1 MCTWLLSSHAR
12 IWFYRHNVLWTQKG
26 NNIVLFLQFE
36 SVLLRLAYIKMI
48 KKNVGDRHTFY
59 TMLWCQFFYIQIIEF
74 VVLWM
79 KIYVWSMKNLN
90 TALCFFYY
98 YFDVFL
104 SSFVCKI
111 CLLWKE
117 VLVRNILKS
126 ALLQKIA
133 ICLFSFDCESA
144 FNRWSIK

>member
-26 NNIVLFLQFE
+26 NNKVLFLQFE

-48 KKNVGDRHTFY
+48 KKNVGDRNTFY

-74 VVLWM
+74 AVLWM

-90 TALCFFYY
+90 TALCFFFILM
-98 YFDVFL
+98 YFYQVLFARYAYCEKFL
-104 SSFVCKI
+104 WGIFWNQLYSRRS
-111 CLLWKE
+111 L
-117 VLVRNILKS
+117 
-126 ALLQKIA
+126 
-133 ICLFSFDCESA
+133 SA
-144 FNRWSIK
+144 FSA